1 MSAFALEREIE
12 KPRCRPVIVLG
23 VERSGT
29 SLVTEM
35 VHRWG
40 AHAGESDMLYPGDER
55 NPTGFWEYKP
65 LWKFMGEMCRAAE
78 MSWWDAA
85 YSPPIAETNSLDA
98 CRDKARELVKEMEK
112 QGRAWV
118 WKYPDLTFFM
128 PFWKEI
134 WGEATYI
141 ITVRNPYDSAR
152 SWQKFVMGEQL
163 KPSLSFIAGN
173 LLRWQ
178 LRMSSILEQT
188 NNENRLIISYE
199 RLVRGP
205 HSETKRLY
213 DFLNRV
219 NANSEPSEAT
229 IKYMAQAVKETFW
242 RNRSEGPF
250 EEVQE
255 ATKEQQALHSF
266 LQKSARDLPVE
277 FEPERWLI
285 PVGSLSLA
293 KNQELFAEYY
303 NLSNRLLDFFPVQAV
318 LATLRPRDFLIYTA
332 EMEKYLKV
340 FSGSRRSLKTL
351 AGLFLYVSRARCYL
365 QEVYRRRLG
374 LKSQ

>member
-1 MSAFALEREIE
+1 
-12 KPRCRPVIVLG
+12 
-23 VERSGT
+23 
-29 SLVTEM
+29 
-35 VHRWG
+35 
-40 AHAGESDMLYPGDER
+40 
-55 NPTGFWEYKP
+55 
-65 LWKFMGEMCRAAE
+65 
-78 MSWWDAA
+78 
-85 YSPPIAETNSLDA
+85 
-98 CRDKARELVKEMEK
+98 
-112 QGRAWV
+112 
-118 WKYPDLTFFM
+118 
-128 PFWKEI
+128 
-134 WGEATYI
+134 
-141 ITVRNPYDSAR
+141 
-152 SWQKFVMGEQL
+152 
-163 KPSLSFIAGN
+163 
-173 LLRWQ
+173 
-178 LRMSSILEQT
+178 
-188 NNENRLIISYE
+188 
-199 RLVRGP
+199 
-205 HSETKRLY
+205 
-213 DFLNRV
+213 
-219 NANSEPSEAT
+219 
-229 IKYMAQAVKETFW
+229 MAQAVKETFW